1 MTITETRPVRIR
13 LELLTVPDPCPA
25 DWSAMAAVGG
35 DGERVRHCRHCDRH
49 VYDLSALPRAAAER
63 LVADHL
69 SAAVPMCVRMIRRA
83 DGTVTT
89 ADCRGRWR
97 QSAARWA
104 ARWGGP
110 IGAALSVLLAVLGC
124 DAAEKPPTV
133 TMGGPPPVAVSGMVA
148 TTQPADGDGPTAAPA
163 TQPVPP
169 SPQVMG
175 RMGMPRPTTR
185 AATPSD

>member
-1 MTITETRPVRIR
+1 MTIIEKQPVRIR

-25 DWSAMAAVGG
+25 DWSAMTAVGG

-49 VYDLSALPRAAAER
+49 VYDLSALPRAAAEQ

-69 SAAVPMCVRMIRRA
+69 SAEVPMCVRMFRRA

-110 IGAALSVLLAVLGC
+110 VGAALSVLLAVLGC
-124 DAAEKPPTV
+124 EGAD
-133 TMGGPPPVAVSGMVA
+133 GPPVATMGAPPPLALSGRVA
-148 TTQPADGDGPTAAPA
+148 ATEPVDAVAPA
-163 TQPVPP
+163 TAPATRPVPP
-169 SPQVMG
+169 HPPIMG
-175 RMGMPRPTTR
+175 LIRLPHPTTR